1 MAIDIDLDGDG
12 DGDGNGQAWMAT
24 FADLSTLLLTF
35 FVLLLSFANVDI
47 VQFRMALGSVK
58 DALGVQFEHPGD
70 IMGMATSPIELSK
83 QESTASLVLVDEVQL
98 LERIKEVVKSKG
110 LTDKIEAALGEK
122 GVIVRVKGK
131 VLFGSGD
138 SDVNPGEGSTTLE
151 AIVELAEAIP
161 FPLSIEGHTDDRPI
175 RTVRY
180 PSNWE
185 LSTARATAVMRF
197 LVDGGIDPSR
207 VGVAGYADMRPL
219 VKNDSPAN
227 RARNRRVEFIFLTP
241 TADSEEAKT
250 LMHKKVIADVD
261 KLTEP
266 APGEPSEPSEATPE
280 PTSEPTTEPTRPSEP
295 SETTTR
301 PAPPVT
307 TDPTP
312 EPTPEP
318 PG

>member
-1 MAIDIDLDGDG
+1 MAIDIDLDGDD
-12 DGDGNGQAWMAT
+12 DGGGSDAAWMAT

-70 IMGMATSPIELSK
+70 VMGLTTSPIELSK
-83 QESTASLVLVDEVQL
+83 QESTASMVLVDEVQL

-110 LTDKIEAALGEK
+110 LEDKVETALGDT
-122 GVIVRVKGK
+122 GVIVRVKGQ
-131 VLFGSGD
+131 VLFDSGD
-138 SDVNPGEGSTTLE
+138 SDVNAGDGSTTLE

-175 RTVRY
+175 HTAHY

-197 LVDGGIDPSR
+197 LVDAGVDPAR
-207 VGVAGYADMRPL
+207 VGVAGYAHMRPL
-219 VKNDSPAN
+219 VANDSDEN

-241 TADSEEAKT
+241 KAGSEEASS
-250 LMHKKVIADVD
+250 LMGS
-261 KLTEP
+261 KLLDDLGQL
-266 APGEPSEPSEATPE
+266 A
-280 PTSEPTTEPTRPSEP
+280 
-295 SETTTR
+295 R
-301 PAPPVT
+301 PAAA
-307 TDPTP
+307 P
-312 EPTPEP
+312 EPTPP
-318 PG
+318 PPKNKE